1 MTKVNIGCGH
11 RFHKDWINLD
21 ALPADPTVRRFACG
35 ELLPFESDSVD
46 FVYSSHMIEHLRPRA
61 GIEFLRECR
70 RVLKPG
76 GWIRLVTPDFENFLI
91 EYLNNLNKGL
101 AGDQQ
106 AVARHE
112 WLGIEI
118 FDQFSRKTS
127 GGLMLEYWTSD
138 PMPCEEYVLSRM
150 GGECADFVSRYRREP
165 AFAEAVRR
173 NLEAPMGSSIERAAE
188 IEFERHRWL
197 YDRLSLGN
205 TLRKAGF
212 VDVHSRTAVE
222 SAMPEFRSFALDAD
236 LEGRVR
242 KPDSLFIEAKK
253 SEKT

>member
-1 MTKVNIGCGH
+1 MIKVNIGCGH

-21 ALPADPTVRRFACG
+21 ALPVDPTVRRFVCG
-35 ELLPFESDSVD
+35 EKLPFESGSVD
-46 FVYSSHMIEHLRPRA
+46 FVYTSHMIEHLRPQA
-61 GIEFLRECR
+61 GLDFLRECR

-91 EYLNNLNKGL
+91 EYIDNLKKGL
-101 AGDQQ
+101 AGDRQ
-106 AVARHE
+106 AIARHE

-118 FDQFSRKTS
+118 FDQFSRETS
-127 GGLMLEYWTSD
+127 GGMMLEYWTRQ

-150 GGECADFVSRYRREP
+150 GSECTDFVSRYRREP

-173 NLEAPMGSSIERAAE
+173 NLKASSPSSPEKTRE

-197 YDRLSLGN
+197 YDRLALGN
-205 TLRKAGF
+205 ALRKAGF
-212 VDVHSRTAVE
+212 VDVRSRTAVE

-253 SEKT
+253 AEKT